1 MNTQLALSTQFDP
14 SASISLH
21 NGKPVTTSLKVAE
34 AFGKLHKNVIR
45 RLESLE
51 CSEEFTRLNFEPSE
65 YIDSTG
71 RKLTMWE
78 MTKDGFMF
86 LVMGFTGTKAA
97 AIKEAYINAFNWMAE
112 QLAKPHHEPIAIDY
126 PAAELFNS
134 NPSIGRTQTLYGAGN
149 ALITA
154 KMVCGEARSPTRRLL
169 SELRDAGYNIDAC
182 WIEVQA
188 MKYHLEAMLDKLN
201 EIQRKI
207 DVTGRG
213 FRVSADEYA
222 SRPAL
227 GATCSRLLK

>member
-1 MNTQLALSTQFDP
+1 MNTVAAFTP
-14 SASISLH
+14 SDIISLH
-21 NGKPVTTSLKVAE
+21 HGQPMTTSLKVAE
-34 AFGKLHKNVIR
+34 AFGKQHKDVLRKIE
-45 RLESLE
+45 LLE
-51 CSEEFTRLNFEPSE
+51 CSSDFRQRNFAQASYEVEQPNGGKAT
-65 YIDSTG
+65 Y
-71 RKLTMWE
+71 KVWE
-78 MTKDGFMF
+78 MTKDGFIF
-86 LVMGFTGTKAA
+86 VVMGFTGTKAA

-222 SRPAL
+222 SRSAL